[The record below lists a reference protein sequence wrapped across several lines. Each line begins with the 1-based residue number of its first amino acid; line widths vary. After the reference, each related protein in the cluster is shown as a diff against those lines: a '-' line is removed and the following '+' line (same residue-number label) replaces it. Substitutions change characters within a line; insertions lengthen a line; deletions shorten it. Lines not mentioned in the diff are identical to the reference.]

1 MGCTSQSTATPE
13 ATAHRLTLNPRST
26 RTGKV
31 AAEANSEMQALSAKP
46 QNRSGNTLRYHGRLT
61 GFSDFF
67 QKF

>member
-1 MGCTSQSTATPE
+1 M
-13 ATAHRLTLNPRST
+13 LTLRPRST